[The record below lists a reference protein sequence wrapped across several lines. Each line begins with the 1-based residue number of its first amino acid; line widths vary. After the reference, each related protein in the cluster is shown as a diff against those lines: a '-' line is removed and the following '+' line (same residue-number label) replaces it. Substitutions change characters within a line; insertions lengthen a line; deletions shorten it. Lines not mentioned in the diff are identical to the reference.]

1 MCPPSSACRIVC
13 TSLCAIALDT
23 QLYGPPYCYC
33 YIAIATADTLLQY
46 CDTWSPSY
54 YPTSNLRAHAIEHW
68 YLFSLSICYLSTRPS
83 NHTPCACAALRL
95 LSVSHE
101 EVKRQ
106 GYIVIEPRRRFRW
119 FQQQRCVRHGRRLA
133 VANDTTQVR
142 ECTLDH
148 G

>member
-1 MCPPSSACRIVC
+1 MHAELCVRACVPWRPSYTDHLTA
-13 TSLCAIALDT
+13 
-23 QLYGPPYCYC
+23 YC
-33 YIAIATADTLLQY
+33 YIAIATADILLQH